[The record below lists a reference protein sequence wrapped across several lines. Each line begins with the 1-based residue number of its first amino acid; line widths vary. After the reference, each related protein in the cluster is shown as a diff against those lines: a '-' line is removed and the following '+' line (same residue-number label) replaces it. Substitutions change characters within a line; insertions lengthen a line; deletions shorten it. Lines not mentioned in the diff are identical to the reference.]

1 MQTVNE
7 TTEEM
12 KEKVKQ
18 AQADIDIMNEKLKGL
33 KDEKDSIEE
42 KFLTT
47 KSDYVSYKADYT
59 YQGSCGNYFLIV
71 AFIAFVFFVYAGLSN
86 TMQDFFIIPATA
98 VFAASLIYKFIN
110 SRKFKKMTPVMNEKE
125 TEYNSVKEEYDSFM
139 ADYNMLLSN
148 LEKKQYEWELFEND
162 RIEARKEAWIAQQK
176 LAAN

>member
-7 TTEEM
+7 TTEEI

-33 KDEKDSIEE
+33 KDEKESLEE
-42 KFLTT
+42 KFQAA
-47 KSDYVSYKADYT
+47 KSEYVSYKADYT
-59 YQGSCGNYFLIV
+59 YQSSNGNYFLIIALV
-71 AFIAFVFFVYAGLSN
+71 ALVFFVYAGLSN
-86 TMQDFFIIPATA
+86 TMQDFFIIPATV
-98 VFAASLIYKFIN
+98 VFAAALLYKFVN
-110 SRKFKKMTPVMNEKE
+110 SRKFKKMAPVMNKKE
-125 TEYNSVKEEYDSFM
+125 EEYKAVKGEYDSFM
-139 ADYNMLLSN
+139 ADYNEILSS